1 MPLIKGYSEKSI
13 GKNIG
18 KETEAGKPRK
28 QAIAIA
34 LETAREAKKRAG
46 KWMGGRVEADV
57 KRGYPES
64 PMEGDAPGVAKDEQS
79 WDLKEPSAL
88 PKRIDTTGEPRA
100 EERRRDEFPNFGP
113 DTPAGLSYS
122 YVKNPDMKSAVL
134 DHLHPTDI
142 TDQYDPE
149 DEMSIVAALK
159 KRRPGT

>member
-1 MPLIKGYSEKSI
+1 MKS
-13 GKNIG
+13 
-18 KETEAGKPRK
+18 
-28 QAIAIA
+28 QATGMAMA
-34 LETAREAKKRAG
+34 LEAAKSAKRRTAKY
-46 KWMGGRVEADV
+46 MGGRVEA
-57 KRGYPES
+57 KS
-64 PMEGDAPGVAKDEQS
+64 PMGGDAPGVAPDEQS
-79 WDLKEPSAL
+79 RDLKEPNSL

-142 TDQYDPE
+142 TDKYDPE

>member
-1 MPLIKGYSEKSI
+1 MPLIKGYSEKSV

-18 KETEAGKPRK
+18 REMEAGKPRK

-34 LETAREAKKRAG
+34 LETARQAKKRAG

-64 PMEGDAPGVAKDEQS
+64 MGAETVAPDKQDWDLEGPDAMTHRKDTSGEPHAAERKALDFKNEGSDAPAGFSYTYHQS
-79 WDLKEPSAL
+79 AD
-88 PKRIDTTGEPRA
+88 
-100 EERRRDEFPNFGP
+100 
-113 DTPAGLSYS
+113 Y
-122 YVKNPDMKSAVL
+122 KSPVL
-134 DHLHPTDI
+134 EHLHPTDI

-149 DEMSIVAALK
+149 DEMSIARALK

>member
-34 LETAREAKKRAG
+34 LETARQAKKRAG
-46 KWMGGRVEADV
+46 KWMGGRVEA
-57 KRGYPES
+57 KS
-64 PMEGDAPGVAKDEQS
+64 PMGGDAPGVAPDEQS
-79 WDLKEPSAL
+79 WDLKEPGAL
-88 PKRIDTTGEPRA
+88 PKRIDTTGEPHA
-100 EERRRDEFPNFGP
+100 EERRADEFPNYGP

-122 YVKNPDMKSAVL
+122 YVTNPDMKSPVL